1 MRGGETMMKPENE
14 QESVSA
20 KIDELVKK
28 IPGVELSKENPST
41 QEIKQWMDLMDQK
54 VEELNMRVAR
64 TVALVGVIQQI
75 LERKGYVSQQELIA
89 EAVKEMTRISS

>member
-1 MRGGETMMKPENE
+1 MMKPENE

-28 IPGVELSKENPST
+28 MPGVELSKENPST